1 MQIIFMTVSYLTL
14 RYYECQEIIY
24 VSFSFRYFYLRI
36 HKISE
41 IITKP
46 RHDNEDVFAGRS
58 CVEVECK
65 CKKAGL

>member
-1 MQIIFMTVSYLTL
+1 MQIIFMTVCYLTL

-46 RHDNEDVFAGRS
+46 RHDNEVVRRPQLCWGG
-58 CVEVECK
+58 V
-65 CKKAGL
+65 

>member
-1 MQIIFMTVSYLTL
+1 MQIIFMTVCYLTL

-24 VSFSFRYFYLRI
+24 VSFRYFYLRI

-46 RHDNEDVFAGRS
+46 RHYKDVFAGRS

-65 CKKAGL
+65 YKKAGL

>member
-1 MQIIFMTVSYLTL
+1 MQIIFMTVCYLTF

-24 VSFSFRYFYLRI
+24 VSFRYFYLRI
-36 HKISE
+36 HTISE

-46 RHDNEDVFAGRS
+46 RHDNEVVFAGRS

-65 CKKAGL
+65 CKEAGL